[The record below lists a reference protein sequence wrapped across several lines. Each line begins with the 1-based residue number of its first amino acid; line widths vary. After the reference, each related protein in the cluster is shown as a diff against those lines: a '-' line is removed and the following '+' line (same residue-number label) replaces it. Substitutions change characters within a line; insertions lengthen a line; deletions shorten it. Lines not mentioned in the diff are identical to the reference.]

1 MSSSS
6 DFSSEMPDDLIP
18 AAFAEEVR
26 FAVSGP
32 PPAPTPALAAVLASG
47 FSSPH
52 DKGDL
57 LVTAASN
64 VHGPAPQVAGLPTW
78 RREKVVSEG
87 VFAGLLAKLSGLGTA
102 AKAAM
107 ATATAVTTMGMAGAA
122 AGVLPGPA
130 QTLVA
135 TAVNAA
141 TPLTFPGA
149 DDLPRVVEHAT
160 APLPAVKVRS
170 R

>member
-1 MSSSS
+1 
-6 DFSSEMPDDLIP
+6 MPHEDDAFP
-18 AAFAEEVR
+18 AQFAEEVR

-32 PPAPTPALAAVLASG
+32 PPVPSAALAAVLNGGLSAN
-47 FSSPH
+47 PT

-64 VHGPAPQVAGLPTW
+64 VHGPASQAAGLPNW
-78 RREKVVSEG
+78 RNEREMPVSGG
-87 VFAGLLAKLSGLGTA
+87 VFSGLLAKVAGIGTA
-102 AKAAM
+102 GKAAL
-107 ATATAVTTMGMAGAA
+107 ATATAVTTIGLAGAA

-141 TPLTFPGA
+141 TPFQLPGA
-149 DDLPRVVEHAT
+149 DGAT
-160 APLPAVKVRS
+160 GAVQQATGPLPHV
-170 R
+170 